1 MTANMSTFE
10 YEAPF
15 TPSRPKK
22 KRKNRMPQERPDPA
36 VALSSTIEE
45 LASGGW
51 VKECTQL
58 LRDALQV
65 LAMQQ
70 PRVLCLG
77 LGSPTSSRDARTQL
91 AFLLAA
97 CDDLTLERSTVSAYD
112 PVFTDEDDRLLATVQ
127 VQRLTENRS
136 AAYPL
141 GEPTIVYM
149 PHCDLPLYENI
160 LRENSSRERLPR
172 LLLIANRLSEYLD
185 SLPSHKL
192 QAEYPSVA
200 RLAPLLASLPLP
212 PCPSSVT
219 AFNNLAVQFVPP
231 ETLSTVDDAVL
242 IQAPPAAAA
251 GSHDEPISTA
261 T

>member
-1 MTANMSTFE
+1 MTANMSSFE

-22 KRKNRMPQERPDPA
+22 KRKSRMPQDRPDPA
-36 VALSSTIEE
+36 VGLSNTIEE
-45 LASGGW
+45 LASSGW
-51 VKECTQL
+51 VNECTQL
-58 LRDALQV
+58 VRDALRV
-65 LAMQQ
+65 LAMQK

-77 LGSPTSSRDARTQL
+77 LGSPSSSRDARTQL

-112 PVFTDEDDRLLATVQ
+112 PVFTDEDDRLLATAG

-160 LRENSSRERLPR
+160 MRENSSRERLPR

-192 QAEYPSVA
+192 QAEYPCVA
-200 RLAPLLASLPLP
+200 RLAPLLTSLPLP

-231 ETLSTVDDAVL
+231 ETMTGVD
-242 IQAPPAAAA
+242 AAAPNRPPSAAPA
-251 GSHDEPISTA
+251 GSHDEAIIT